1 MLMFGIFFNVADSDV
16 NKTNF
21 DTLYIYIMIIIFV
34 RMYLKKRLNPH
45 LLGKLTLKLLSPEGT
60 GTVL

>member
-21 DTLYIYIMIIIFV
+21 DTLYIYIIIIIFV
-34 RMYLKKRLNPH
+34 RMYLKKTP
-45 LLGKLTLKLLSPEGT
+45 KPSPTWEIDP
-60 GTVL
+60 